1 MNQVVL
7 VARREIRERL
17 RARSFRVATVLTT
30 IIVIAAIAIPAS
42 QRGHQATYDV
52 GVVGATEGLDRAIV
66 ELAAPLNVQLRV
78 HDIGSI
84 DDAQRELTSGIL
96 DVVVNGSDAILT
108 KRPVEQDGGKKAQLV
123 AALAGAVR
131 LQRLSPA
138 DAAALAAPVR
148 VSSVQPSDTNSRQR
162 VTAFFGVLLLFM
174 FFQQYGAWVLVG
186 VVEEKSSRV
195 VEILLAAMR
204 PRQLVTGKVA
214 GIGTVALL
222 QAAIVGAAALIAS
235 SVTGYHIFE
244 GASRFLLVWVFVWFF
259 LGYGLYAMAYAAVG
273 SLVSRQADA
282 QNAAFPLAIP
292 ILVGYITATSLLG
305 GDVSTFAR
313 VLAFLPPTAPLIM
326 PMLIGIGR
334 VPGWQI
340 AISVA
345 EMVVAIAIVIRVAGD
360 VYARAILH
368 SGRRLRLR
376 EVLNRDFSAA

>member
-1 MNQVVL
+1 MKQILL

-17 RARSFRVATVLTT
+17 RARSFRVATALTT

-42 QRGHQATYDV
+42 QRGHRKSYDV
-52 GVVGATEGLDRAIV
+52 GVVRPTPTLDAAIHQ
-66 ELAAPLNVQLRV
+66 LAAPLDVKLNVQEV
-78 HDIGSI
+78 ASI
-84 DDAQRELTSGIL
+84 DDAQRALTTGAL
-96 DVVVNGSDAILT
+96 DVVVNGTNAVLT
-108 KRPVEQDGGKKAQLV
+108 KRPVEQDGGKKSQLV
-123 AALAGAVR
+123 AAIATAIR

-138 DAAALAAPVR
+138 DAAAIAAPVQ
-148 VSSVQPSDTNSRQR
+148 VTSVQPSDTNSRQR

-186 VVEEKSSRV
+186 VVEEKTSRV

-214 GIGTVALL
+214 GIGTVAVL
-222 QAAIVGAAALIAS
+222 QAAIVGVAALITSNA
-235 SVTGYHIFE
+235 TGYHIFE
-244 GASRFLLVWVFVWFF
+244 GASRWLLVWVFVWFF

-292 ILVGYITATSLLG
+292 ILVGYLTATSLLG
-305 GDVSTFAR
+305 GDVSAFAR
-313 VLAFLPPTAPLIM
+313 VLAFLPPTAPMIM

-334 VPGWQI
+334 VPGWEI
-340 AISVA
+340 AVSVG
-345 EMVVAIAIVIRVAGD
+345 EMLVAIALVVRIAGD

-368 SGRRLRLR
+368 TGRRLRLR
-376 EVLNRDFSAA
+376 EVLRSEFSAA